1 MIRSM
6 PHVVFTPALQRH
18 VTCPPAEVEG
28 RTVREALDRVF
39 GENPRA
45 RGYVLDEQGA
55 LRKHM
60 AVFIDGEAVHDRT
73 GLSDGVGADSQIYV
87 MQALSGG

>member
-1 MIRSM
+1 MG
-6 PHVVFTPALQRH
+6 LQGH
-18 VTCPPAEVEG
+18 DVEG
-28 RTVREALDRVF
+28 RTVREALDRAF

-60 AVFIDGEAVHDRT
+60 VVFVDGEAILDRT
-73 GLSDGVGADSQIYV
+73 GLSDGVSADSQIYV

>member
-1 MIRSM
+1 M
-6 PHVVFTPALQRH
+6 PNIVFTPALQRH
-18 VTCPPAEVEG
+18 VPCPPATVEG
-28 RTVREALDRVF
+28 ATVREALDRVF

-60 AVFIDGEAVHDRT
+60 AIFIDGEAVRDRT
-73 GLSDGVGADSQIYV
+73 GLSDGVAAESQIYV

>member
-1 MIRSM
+1 M
-6 PHVVFTPALQRH
+6 PNVVFTPALQRH
-18 VTCPPAEVEG
+18 VPCPPASVEG
-28 RTVREALDRVF
+28 ATVREVLDRVF

-45 RGYVLDEQGA
+45 RTYVLDEQGA

-60 AVFIDGEAVHDRT
+60 MVFIDGEAVQDRNA
-73 GLSDGVGADSQIYV
+73 LSDGVGADSQIYV